1 MSDFT
6 DIFDI
11 AGELKVGFETAIN
24 TDDFLTIHLESLRLN
39 SVLQFDLYIHN
50 GADIILY
57 RNALLPFTE
66 KNRETLLENNIRQ
79 LYVPVSMR
87 GLYQSYIET
96 NIKAILDDPVVDDRV
111 KASIVYDSANSLV
124 REVLSKPTLGE
135 NIKRSQHLVENTVSF
150 ILSKKSAFYNLL
162 KVMSFDY
169 YTYSHSVNV
178 CTFSLALA
186 RYIGIDDIDE
196 LNILG
201 TGALLHDVGKIRI
214 DEAILNKKEPLTEEE
229 VDIIQMHPYWGYE
242 ILQETDLL
250 SAVSY
255 YPIVQHHEREDR
267 SGYPRKLGAD
277 EIHLYSKIVAIAD
290 VFDAMTTRRVYR
302 SAIEPYPALK
312 EMFENRKAFNI
323 HLLEQFTLMMGPGS
337 ADNR

>member
-1 MSDFT
+1 
-6 DIFDI
+6 
-11 AGELKVGFETAIN
+11 
-24 TDDFLTIHLESLRLN
+24 
-39 SVLQFDLYIHN
+39 
-50 GADIILY
+50 
-57 RNALLPFTE
+57 
-66 KNRETLLENNIRQ
+66 
-79 LYVPVSMR
+79 
-87 GLYQSYIET
+87 
-96 NIKAILDDPVVDDRV
+96 
-111 KASIVYDSANSLV
+111 
-124 REVLSKPTLGE
+124 
-135 NIKRSQHLVENTVSF
+135 
-150 ILSKKSAFYNLL
+150 NLL

>member
-186 RYIGIDDIDE
+186 RYIRIDDIDE

-214 DEAILNKKEPLTEEE
+214 DKAILNTEEPLTEEE
-229 VDIIQMHPYWGYE
+229 VDIIQ
-242 ILQETDLL
+242 
-250 SAVSY
+250 
-255 YPIVQHHEREDR
+255 
-267 SGYPRKLGAD
+267 
-277 EIHLYSKIVAIAD
+277 
-290 VFDAMTTRRVYR
+290 
-302 SAIEPYPALK
+302 
-312 EMFENRKAFNI
+312 
-323 HLLEQFTLMMGPGS
+323 
-337 ADNR
+337 